1 MTDETPVRTD
11 PDTSPDISPDTDTG
25 SGIATDQD
33 TGTNPDTPD
42 IEGGRD
48 ADDKPANGSGSAVDG
63 SQDGDA
69 AVGPVCPECGTLA
82 VAGDRFCEDCGTD
95 LLVTSA
101 GTPEPAAVPAPRACF
116 SCGADEIDADGYC
129 TSCGF
134 SQPAVRDRV
143 ELDLPGAA
151 GVSDRGLRHHR
162 NEDAMALRVAA
173 SPDGGGPP
181 EQVVVVVCDGVSTS
195 DRPDDAAKAAA
206 DSAADVLL
214 AAARSGDDVEDATR
228 DAVAAAV
235 TAVTDLTA
243 GVGSDNAPACTY
255 VSAVVT
261 AEEITVGWVGDSRA
275 YWLADG
281 GAEPVSACLTADD
294 SWAERMVAS
303 GRLTTA
309 EAFADP
315 RSHALVAWIGAD
327 AGDVEPHV
335 RTVRPAGPGAVL
347 VCSDG
352 LWNYLWDAEKLAAVA
367 MPRAMHA
374 PFAVAAEL
382 TGLALDR
389 GGHDNITVVLV
400 PFPHHG
406 DGTTTGAAHRASTE
420 GGDDQARHE
429 TAHVSTRS
437 TES

>member
-1 MTDETPVRTD
+1 MTDESPTGTD
-11 PDTSPDISPDTDTG
+11 MDTTAIETPDTADDTG
-25 SGIATDQD
+25 PAD
-33 TGTNPDTPD
+33 TGRADTGP
-42 IEGGRD
+42 
-48 ADDKPANGSGSAVDG
+48 ADTGPA
-63 SQDGDA
+63 
-69 AVGPVCPECGTLA
+69 CPGCGT
-82 VAGDRFCEDCGTD
+82 VAATGDRFCEECGAD

-116 SCGADEIDADGYC
+116 ACGADEIDADGFC

-143 ELDLPGAA
+143 ELNLSGAA

-173 SPDGGGPP
+173 SPDGDGPP

-214 AAARSGDDVEDATR
+214 AAVRAGDDVEDATR

-235 TAVTDLTA
+235 TAVTRLS
-243 GVGSDNAPACTY
+243 GVASVDNSPACTY

-261 AEEITVGWVGDSRA
+261 EDEITVGWVGDSRA
-275 YWLADG
+275 YWLAEG
-281 GAEPVSACLTADD
+281 PAEPASTCLTVDD
-294 SWAERMVAS
+294 SWAERMIAS
-303 GRLTTA
+303 GQFTSA

-327 AGDVEPHV
+327 AGEVEPHV
-335 RTVRPAGPGAVL
+335 RTLRPDRPGVVL

-352 LWNYLWDAEKLAAVA
+352 LWNYLWDAEKLAATA
-367 MPRAMHA
+367 LPRAMDT
-374 PFAVAAEL
+374 PFEAAAEL

-400 PFPHHG
+400 PFG
-406 DGTTTGAAHRASTE
+406 RSVSTGAKPE
-420 GGDDQARHE
+420 DDEPARPE
-429 TAHVSTRS
+429 TAHASTRS